1 MQLTGGRRN
10 AQEKRNGIEA
20 ARADHD
26 GFESRFYDAHVLAK
40 VGSEER
46 AQYDAQGDIHHI
58 VVNVALFAVFPRF
71 GQFRGF
77 FPGYVRITGQAFAV
91 KRGIAEAPLP
101 APEIPIAGE
110 QAVAEEFGV
119 GARGHALNEVAA
131 LAEQNL
137 FDVLRMEEH
146 VEVEVEKMVVDN
158 VAVLARPAG

>member
-46 AQYDAQGDIHHI
+46 AQYDAQGNIHHI

-77 FPGYVRITGQAFAV
+77 FHGDVRVAGQAFAV
-91 KRGIAEAPLP
+91 KRGIAQTSLP
-101 APEIPIAGE
+101 APEISVTGE
-110 QAVAEEFGV
+110 QSVAKEFGI
-119 GARGHALNEVAA
+119 GARGHALNEVAG

-158 VAVLARPAG
+158 VAVVARPAC